1 MPTLRDIRRRIT
13 GVSNTSKITQAMKM
27 VSAAKLRRAQDAILS
42 ARPYVLKLEE
52 MLANLVAA
60 IGEDYSHPLIERR
73 KDVKS
78 IALIVIGSD
87 RGLCGSFNS
96 NLLRTVKNYIN
107 SDLAKE
113 YPDAK
118 IHVLPVGKRAI
129 SFFDKESFPI
139 IEKYPD
145 IFANLNF
152 SHAASIVDLVRSGF
166 SSGKYDKVLI
176 YYNEFVNVVRQLPKV
191 LTLLPIQPKEDKSEG
206 KSSANIDYI
215 FEPEKTAILD
225 ELMPKLVNIQLWR
238 TLLESAAAEQAAR
251 MMAMD
256 NATQNAKEL
265 IKHLEL
271 VFNKKRQ
278 ELITKEMLEIVGG
291 ADALKK

>member
-42 ARPYVLKLEE
+42 ARPYVLKLQD
-52 MLANLVAA
+52 MMANLVSAV
-60 IGEDYSHPLIERR
+60 GEDYYHPLVEKR
-73 KDVKS
+73 KEVKS
-78 IALIVIGSD
+78 IAVIVVSSD

-96 NLLRTVKNYIN
+96 NLLRTVKQFILN
-107 SDLAKE
+107 DLATE
-113 YPDAK
+113 YKGAE
-118 IHVLPVGKRAI
+118 VSVMPVGKRAI
-129 SFFDKESFPI
+129 QFFNKENFPI
-139 IEKYPD
+139 IKSYPD
-145 IFANLNF
+145 IFATLNF
-152 SHAASIVDLVRSGF
+152 TIAQSIVETARNGF
-166 SSGKYDKVLI
+166 SAGKYDLVYI
-176 YYNEFVNVVRQLPKV
+176 YYNEFVNVVKQQPKV
-191 LTLLPIQPKEDKSEG
+191 LTLLPIQSKKHEG
-206 KSSANIDYI
+206 IADSSNVDYI
-215 FEPEKTAILD
+215 FEPEKIAILN